1 MMNYFK
7 KLFRQIYAKYLK
19 QVRYNNSQN
28 LGNTQNERICKSI
41 CYRMI
46 NNPHSKFLIA
56 PLSGKRYIKNEVL
69 KVFIILDDKKVT
81 ITNHIYHYD
90 VILNQRDF
98 DRVTHMYDNKTEQ
111 IRNEFENEMMSQ
123 IMVSLSTILHKISE
137 KI

>member
-1 MMNYFK
+1 MNYIKRFIK
-7 KLFRQIYAKYLK
+7 RLYAKYLK
-19 QVRYNNSQN
+19 NVRYTTNQTPENNH
-28 LGNTQNERICKSI
+28 NERICKSI
-41 CYRMI
+41 CYKMI
-46 NNPHSKFLIA
+46 NNPNSKFLIA

-90 VILNQRDF
+90 VILTQRDF
-98 DRVTHMYDNKTEQ
+98 DRVSHMYDNKTEE

-123 IMVSLSTILHKISE
+123 IVVSLSTILHKISE

>member
-1 MMNYFK
+1 MKYFK
-7 KLFRQIYAKYLK
+7 RLFKRLYAKYLK
-19 QVRYNNSQN
+19 NVRYTTNQN
-28 LGNTQNERICKSI
+28 PENTHNERICKSI
-41 CYRMI
+41 CYKMI

-90 VILNQRDF
+90 VILSQRDF
-98 DRVTHMYDNKTEQ
+98 DRVSHMYDNNTEE

>member
-1 MMNYFK
+1 MNYIKRFIK
-7 KLFRQIYAKYLK
+7 RLYAKYLK
-19 QVRYNNSQN
+19 NVRYPTNQTPENNH
-28 LGNTQNERICKSI
+28 NERICKSI
-41 CYRMI
+41 CYKMI

-90 VILNQRDF
+90 VILTQRGF
-98 DRVTHMYDNKTEQ
+98 DRVSHMYDNKTEE

-123 IMVSLSTILHKISE
+123 IVVSLSTILHKISE

>member
-1 MMNYFK
+1 MNYIKRFIK
-7 KLFRQIYAKYLK
+7 RLYAKYLK
-19 QVRYNNSQN
+19 NVRYTTNQTPENNH
-28 LGNTQNERICKSI
+28 NERICKSI
-41 CYRMI
+41 CYKMI

-90 VILNQRDF
+90 VILTQRDF
-98 DRVTHMYDNKTEQ
+98 DRVSHMYDNKTEE

-123 IMVSLSTILHKISE
+123 IVVSLSTILYKISE

>member
-1 MMNYFK
+1 MKYFK
-7 KLFRQIYAKYLK
+7 RLFRRMYTKYLRY
-19 QVRYNNSQN
+19 VRYTSNPNPE
-28 LGNTQNERICKSI
+28 NTQNERICKSI
-41 CYRMI
+41 CYKMI

-90 VILNQRDF
+90 VILTQRDF
-98 DRVTHMYDNKTEQ
+98 DRISHMYDNKTEE

-123 IMVSLSTILHKISE
+123 IVVSLSTILHKISE

>member
-1 MMNYFK
+1 MNYIKRFIK
-7 KLFRQIYAKYLK
+7 RVYAKYLK
-19 QVRYNNSQN
+19 SVRYTTNQTPENNH
-28 LGNTQNERICKSI
+28 NERICKSI

-90 VILNQRDF
+90 VILTQRDF
-98 DRVTHMYDNKTEQ
+98 DRVSHMYDNKTEE

-123 IMVSLSTILHKISE
+123 IVVSLSTILHKISE

>member
-1 MMNYFK
+1 MNYIKRFIK
-7 KLFRQIYAKYLK
+7 RLYAKYLK
-19 QVRYNNSQN
+19 NVRYTTNQN
-28 LGNTQNERICKSI
+28 PENTHNERICKSI
-41 CYRMI
+41 CYKMI

-90 VILNQRDF
+90 VILSQRDF
-98 DRVTHMYDNKTEQ
+98 DRVSHMYDNKTEE